1 MPRPSRSM
9 TSTSVSFGAEAIPED
24 EAALGDGAGSSSE
37 SLLQELEIELVAKV
51 DHMRSIAERL
61 TMRLRQNFQGEMI
74 KLPKVVRGMTMR
86 EFCVQYGGDVDEAI
100 KQQAKRSR
108 VDDPMLVPPAAPA
121 PAPAASKAGANK
133 RGGRSVAAAPAAP
146 SSSARG
152 KRNATEAAPVAAV
165 ETPGAR
171 GRSTRARIAT
181 ATPSA
186 ASKGLATP
194 AAGGG
199 GGTTAVMFT
208 PRMDEAPRVMKGGE
222 TGYSANGSPIS
233 VPDTV
238 KARGG
243 KRGRDASAS
252 VALTLADGSEMDL
265 SDAETLKKLDGD
277 DDAKAFAVSQLQQ
290 IQAQVEAHLKALK
303 APHVPEM

>member
-1 MPRPSRSM
+1 
-9 TSTSVSFGAEAIPED
+9 
-24 EAALGDGAGSSSE
+24 
-37 SLLQELEIELVAKV
+37 
-51 DHMRSIAERL
+51 
-61 TMRLRQNFQGEMI
+61 
-74 KLPKVVRGMTMR
+74 
-86 EFCVQYGGDVDEAI
+86 
-100 KQQAKRSR
+100 
-108 VDDPMLVPPAAPA
+108 
-121 PAPAASKAGANK
+121 
-133 RGGRSVAAAPAAP
+133 
-146 SSSARG
+146 
-152 KRNATEAAPVAAV
+152 
-165 ETPGAR
+165 
-171 GRSTRARIAT
+171 
-181 ATPSA
+181 
-186 ASKGLATP
+186 
-194 AAGGG
+194 
-199 GGTTAVMFT
+199 
-208 PRMDEAPRVMKGGE
+208 MKGGE